1 MNDINTKIEELSDIQ
16 SESGIIGTLIY
27 HPEFVLHTDYLKPNY
42 FYGVENGCCYWAIQ
56 ELYREGITN
65 IDAYNIS
72 NKLQSHPGVSKTIE
86 KYNMPA
92 VQDFIELYK
101 EIARHSLEEYKMLA
115 DNIVTLAFK
124 RDLVKTLDKVSR
136 SCFKNDIDLDT
147 LSNNVYDELDN
158 LTQKYISSTEIHTL
172 GTEID
177 SIWEEICNRRSDNG
191 VYGIPSKFNIF
202 NDYFTYE
209 TGELVVVQAK
219 YKRGKSVLLMNEVVH
234 KLRNGVP
241 TLVIDTE
248 MQTRLYTERLISHIT
263 GIEIKR
269 IKNGQY
275 SKEEAQTIATCIA
288 WLKEQPF
295 VHIYDPQMTN
305 EKMYSI
311 CKMLKYKIGL
321 TFVVFDYIKSNEIS
335 TSDNYNILGAKC
347 DFLKNKIAGELDLA
361 VLSACQLNR
370 MGEVADSDKINRYLS
385 VGIKWDYK
393 NQEMIA
399 KDGME
404 CGNTFAKIYVNRL
417 GQQMQEDDED
427 EYIDFVFNG
436 DTMTIVEAEQHE
448 TDSKF

>member
-1 MNDINTKIEELSDIQ
+1 MKGWVNDINTKIEELSDIQ

-92 VQDFIELYK
+92 VQDFMELYK

-158 LTQKYISSTEIHTL
+158 LTQKYISSTEVHTL

-177 SIWEEICNRRSDNG
+177 SIWEEICNRRSENG

-234 KLRNGVP
+234 KLKNGVP

-288 WLKEQPF
+288 WLKNNHSF
-295 VHIYDPQMTN
+295 TFMT
-305 EKMYSI
+305 
-311 CKMLKYKIGL
+311 LK
-321 TFVVFDYIKSNEIS
+321 
-335 TSDNYNILGAKC
+335 
-347 DFLKNKIAGELDLA
+347 
-361 VLSACQLNR
+361 
-370 MGEVADSDKINRYLS
+370 
-385 VGIKWDYK
+385 
-393 NQEMIA
+393 
-399 KDGME
+399 
-404 CGNTFAKIYVNRL
+404 
-417 GQQMQEDDED
+417 
-427 EYIDFVFNG
+427 
-436 DTMTIVEAEQHE
+436 
-448 TDSKF
+448 

>member
-1 MNDINTKIEELSDIQ
+1 MDSIAELSDIQ
-16 SESGIIGTLIY
+16 SESGVIGTLIY

-42 FYGVENGCCYWAIQ
+42 FYGVENGCIYWAIQ
-56 ELYREGITN
+56 ELYRDGINN

-72 NKLQSHPGVSKTIE
+72 NKLQSHKGVSKTIE

-92 VQDFIELYK
+92 VQDFMELYK
-101 EIARHSLEEYKMLA
+101 ETARHSLEEYKMLA
-115 DNIVTLAFK
+115 DNVVTLAFK

-136 SCFKNDIDLDT
+136 SCFKDNVDLDT
-147 LSNNVYDELDN
+147 LNNNIYDELDK
-158 LTQKYISSTEIHTL
+158 LTQKYISSTEVHTL
-172 GTEID
+172 GAEID
-177 SIWEEICNRRSDNG
+177 NIWEEICNRRSENG

-209 TGELVVVQAK
+209 TGELVVIQAK

-234 KLRNGVP
+234 KLKNGVP

-275 SKEEAQTIATCIA
+275 SKEEAKTIATCIS

-321 TFVVFDYIKSNEIS
+321 TFVVFDYIKSNETS

>member
-1 MNDINTKIEELSDIQ
+1 MNIAELSDIQ
-16 SESGIIGTLIY
+16 SESGIIGTLIF
-27 HPEFVLHTDYLKPNY
+27 HPEFILHTDYLHAGY
-42 FYGVENGCCYWAIQ
+42 FYGVENGCIYWAIQ
-56 ELYREGITN
+56 ELYKDGITN

-72 NKLQSHPGVSKTIE
+72 NKLQSHPAVSKTIE
-86 KYNMPA
+86 KYNLPS
-92 VQDFIELYK
+92 VQEFAELYK
-101 EIARHSLEEYKMLA
+101 ETARHTLEEYKMLA
-115 DNIVTLAFK
+115 ENVTTLSFK
-124 RDLVKTLDKVSR
+124 RDLVKTLEKLSAKCYK
-136 SCFKNDIDLDT
+136 SENNLDT
-147 LSNNVYDELDN
+147 LSNDVYGELDK
-158 LTQKYISSTEIHTL
+158 LTQKYVTTTEVQTL
-172 GTEID
+172 GSEID
-177 SIWEEICNRRSDNG
+177 EIWNEIVNRRIEG
-191 VYGIPSKFNIF
+191 GLYGIPSKYPIF

-209 TGELVVVQAK
+209 RGELVVVQAK

-234 KLRNGVP
+234 KLKNGVP

-269 IKNGQY
+269 IKSGDY
-275 SKEEAQTIATCIA
+275 SNEEAQTIAECIA

-295 VHIYDPQMTN
+295 VHIYDPNMTN

-321 TFVVFDYIKSNEIS
+321 TFVVFDYIKSNETS

-347 DFLKNKIAGELDLA
+347 DFLKNRIAGELDLA

-393 NQEMIA
+393 SQEMIA

-404 CGNTFAKIYVNRL
+404 RGNTYARIYVNRL
-417 GQQMQEDDED
+417 GKQMQEDDED
-427 EYIDFVFNG
+427 DYIDFIFSG
-436 DTMTIVEAEQHE
+436 ETMTIVEAEQHE
-448 TDSKF
+448 RSNNF